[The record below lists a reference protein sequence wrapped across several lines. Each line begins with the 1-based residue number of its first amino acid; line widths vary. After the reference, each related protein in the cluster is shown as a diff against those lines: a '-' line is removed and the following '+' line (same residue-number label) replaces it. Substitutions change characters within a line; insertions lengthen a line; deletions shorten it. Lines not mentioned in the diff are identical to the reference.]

1 MADRMRLVNA
11 DIGWEALKMNAISI
25 SSRRTQRSAGIP
37 VVSRRGEAFLGYSHG
52 KGAENEK
59 REAFLGSDINSC
71 LVCPVFMTYD
81 PFISADRTKGSIP
94 LHGCMSCVHPSLL

>member
-11 DIGWEALKMNAISI
+11 DIGWEALKMNAIS
-25 SSRRTQRSAGIP
+25 TQRNAYRAGIP
-37 VVSRRGEAFLGYSHG
+37 VVSREGEAFLGYSHG
-52 KGAENEK
+52 KGAENGK
-59 REAFLGSDINSC
+59 NEAFLGSDINSS